1 MNTNDS
7 NQGSSANEKSA
18 ADRPFL
24 KRWISGHELSPEER
38 RAVLEDLFVFGKSN
52 QVPFL
57 IRQSVLLVLSTVI
70 ATAGL
75 ISDSAAVVIGA
86 MLVAPLMNPVMAAAG
101 AVIMGWP
108 HRFYQ
113 SLALLAAM
121 AVGALVISSLL
132 TLVSPELFIMPEQ
145 VLARTRPTFW
155 DLLIALA
162 AGSAGAYTITRKE
175 SSAIPGV
182 AVAVALLPPLASTG
196 ILLTTGEGE
205 LALRALILFLTNF
218 VAMVLAGAVTF
229 AAVGVSPAR
238 ARRESAAFIKAKIGL
253 FFVLTLAICIPLWFY
268 SEKVLFN
275 AEYRAARSEL
285 LQNWLRKNDLEL
297 VDVEIYR
304 ETRRLVL
311 SLTGPSPPTTS
322 IEELYSAIM
331 DQFELSG
338 VDDFRIDYTWTQR
351 ITGTWPTTEKSV
363 SEAATSM
370 QDAVT
375 DIFFKNWVWERTD
388 FDQGR
393 TTTPDADDTFS
404 VVFEPDGKV
413 EARANCGRLRGKVSY
428 ARRSLE
434 VEFESMGNV
443 FRRKCRKDPAFQLFI
458 GDLEMVRE
466 LEVEGENMRLILR
479 DGTAVMTFKR

>member
-1 MNTNDS
+1 
-7 NQGSSANEKSA
+7 
-18 ADRPFL
+18 
-24 KRWISGHELSPEER
+24 
-38 RAVLEDLFVFGKSN
+38 
-52 QVPFL
+52 
-57 IRQSVLLVLSTVI
+57 
-70 ATAGL
+70 
-75 ISDSAAVVIGA
+75 
-86 MLVAPLMNPVMAAAG
+86 
-101 AVIMGWP
+101 
-108 HRFYQ
+108 
-113 SLALLAAM
+113 
-121 AVGALVISSLL
+121 
-132 TLVSPELFIMPEQ
+132 
-145 VLARTRPTFW
+145 
-155 DLLIALA
+155 
-162 AGSAGAYTITRKE
+162 
-175 SSAIPGV
+175 
-182 AVAVALLPPLASTG
+182 
-196 ILLTTGEGE
+196 
-205 LALRALILFLTNF
+205 
-218 VAMVLAGAVTF
+218 
-229 AAVGVSPAR
+229 
-238 ARRESAAFIKAKIGL
+238 
-253 FFVLTLAICIPLWFY
+253 
-268 SEKVLFN
+268 
-275 AEYRAARSEL
+275 
-285 LQNWLRKNDLEL
+285 
-297 VDVEIYR
+297 
-304 ETRRLVL
+304 
-311 SLTGPSPPTTS
+311 
-322 IEELYSAIM
+322 M

>member
-1 MNTNDS
+1 MNTDDSQHETTVNDKT
-7 NQGSSANEKSA
+7 E
-18 ADRPFL
+18 ADRPFF
-24 KRWISGHELSPEER
+24 KRWMSGHELSPEER

-311 SLTGPSPPTTS
+311 SLTGPS
-322 IEELYSAIM
+322 
-331 DQFELSG
+331 
-338 VDDFRIDYTWTQR
+338 
-351 ITGTWPTTEKSV
+351 GTWPTTEKSV

-388 FDQGR
+388 FDRGR

-413 EARANCGRLRGKVSY
+413 EAHANCGRLRGKVSY